1 MAPDVPVVPVE
12 AVVVASVLRS
22 GEGDFLSDLEESS
35 VAAAELELE
44 SDLFEPPPNIL
55 FNSRPPCEERLRR
68 LFPARFSGRGN
79 TLGLDV
85 QGPRS
90 ESYVRDSCWKVRL
103 SGDDHEI
110 APKAAEIFR
119 RRK

>member
-1 MAPDVPVVPVE
+1 MAPDVPVVLVE

-22 GEGDFLSDLEESS
+22 GEGDFLSGLEESS
-35 VAAAELELE
+35 ATAAAAAELELE
-44 SDLFEPPPNIL
+44 SDLFDPPPNIL

-90 ESYVRDSCWKVRL
+90 ESYVRDSC
-103 SGDDHEI
+103 
-110 APKAAEIFR
+110 
-119 RRK
+119 